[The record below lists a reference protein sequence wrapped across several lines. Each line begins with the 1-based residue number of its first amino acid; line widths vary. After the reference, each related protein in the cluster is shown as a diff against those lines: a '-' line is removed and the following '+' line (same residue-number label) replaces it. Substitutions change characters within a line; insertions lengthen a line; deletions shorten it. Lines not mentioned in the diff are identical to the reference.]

1 MENELSLKKNN
12 LLIGNKM
19 DFYMYKYSCK
29 GWFGKITNI
38 NHIVVSENTNKDDII
53 NNATEHSK
61 LATGSQNCDIRLL
74 QKYKMIIYPEKSY
87 SSLTELPF
95 HD

>member
-1 MENELSLKKNN
+1 MENKLNN
-12 LLIGNKM
+12 MLVGNKM

-29 GWFGKITNI
+29 GWFGNITNI
-38 NHIVVSENTNKDDII
+38 NHIVANENTNKDEII
-53 NNATEHSK
+53 SNAKQHSK
-61 LATGSQNCDIRLL
+61 SVSGSTNCDIRLL
-74 QKYKMIIYPEKSY
+74 QKYKMVIYPEKSY

>member
-1 MENELSLKKNN
+1 MEKEFSQNKN

-29 GWFGKITNI
+29 GWFGNITNI
-38 NHIVVSENTNKDDII
+38 NHIVASENTSKDEII
-53 NNATEHSK
+53 ANAIDHSK
-61 LATGSQNCDIRLL
+61 KTTGSLNCDVRLL

>member
-1 MENELSLKKNN
+1 MEKEFSQNKN

-29 GWFGKITNI
+29 GWFGNITNI
-38 NHIVVSENTNKDDII
+38 NHIVASENTSKDEIMA
-53 NNATEHSK
+53 NATEHSK
-61 LATGSQNCDIRLL
+61 IATGSLKCDIRLL